1 MINSEYAD
9 YSPVVSN
16 DESVILFTSRR
27 ENTTGGD
34 MDSDDKYYED
44 IYYSI
49 NINGTWTPSTNFDST
64 NRIMN
69 SVINTD
75 DHDAA
80 ITYGLSSTSTARRT
94 FG

>member
-1 MINSEYAD
+1 MRGVSVDRHREYKT
-9 YSPVVSN
+9 PQ
-16 DESVILFTSRR
+16 
-27 ENTTGGD
+27 
-34 MDSDDKYYED
+34 YYED

-69 SVINTD
+69 SAINTD

-80 ITYGLSSTSTARRT
+80 ITYAADETQLYIYREEDV
-94 FG
+94 